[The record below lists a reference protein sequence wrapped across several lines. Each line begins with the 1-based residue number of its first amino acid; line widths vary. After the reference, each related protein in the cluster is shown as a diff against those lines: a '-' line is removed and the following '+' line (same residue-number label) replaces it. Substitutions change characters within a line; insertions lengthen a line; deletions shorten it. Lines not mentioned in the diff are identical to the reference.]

1 MCSGAPG
8 TLRPQMGEVGRTGGK
23 FLIYLPP
30 STHSLLQGAELAGDT
45 THLLG
50 KVGEDL
56 GTDPIQPL
64 DDFSLE
70 QTHRCFSP
78 PQVEGEG
85 AGKRY
90 RPVQEVWGSKRDQ
103 LSPGWDRHRG
113 QRAPNQWQRQDL
125 RRVLGPAANSAD
137 TGPNPDWATWGLG
150 GPEWMMPREHL
161 VGSEHSMGGREDG
174 DSNIII
180 L

>member
-1 MCSGAPG
+1 MVCLS
-8 TLRPQMGEVGRTGGK
+8 
-23 FLIYLPP
+23 PP
-30 STHSLLQGAELAGDT
+30 THSLLQDGVGDT

-70 QTHRCFSP
+70 HTQTLQSP
-78 PQVEGEG
+78 LAEGTG
-85 AGKRY
+85 ADHQPR
-90 RPVQEVWGSKRDQ
+90 RPGVLSKTGSIYQ

-125 RRVLGPAANSAD
+125 RRVLRPAANSAD
-137 TGPNPDWATWGLG
+137 TGPNPDWATRGLG
-150 GPEWMMPREHL
+150 GPAKKTPREHL
-161 VGSEHSMGGREDG
+161 VSSEHSMGGREDG
-174 DSNIII
+174 GSSIII